1 MRNLRKDI
9 LYTLVFKFS
18 LLAALWY
25 FILAP
30 QPKFK
35 PTKDQTISHILTPN
49 IQQTMTQIG
58 ANDVK

>member
-9 LYTLVFKFS
+9 VFTLVFKFS

-25 FILAP
+25 FVLAP

-35 PTKDQTISHILTPN
+35 PTKEQTLNHILTPT
-49 IQQTMTQIG
+49 IQQTITNTG